1 MLQKSERLKER
12 HLFTIAFKKKQRIS
26 SRLLTLYY
34 LYKRTNINTLPKVAF
49 VVGVSINKKANKRN
63 LIKRRM
69 RAGYQLIKK
78 KFINSGNCRFN
89 AISGLIW
96 VANSPILGAT
106 FSQIKT
112 TQDELLT
119 RLVKG

>member
-12 HLFTIAFKKKQRIS
+12 YLFTIAFKKKQRIN

-34 LYKRTNINTLPKVAF
+34 LYKRTDINTLPKVAF

-78 KFINSGNCRFN
+78 KFINAENSRFN
-89 AISGLIW
+89 AISSLIW